1 MKIRV
6 LFHSIKESFHN
17 VFSHML
23 LTLAS
28 LTTMTL
34 MLILLGAFAGF
45 SLNASQ
51 LVRRISQQPPVEV
64 FLKVGAPAQSLD
76 QAEQVAQN
84 FKGTLSCEKVTSEEN
99 FKKFKDGMGDEGSV
113 LDYFDSSQIP
123 ASLIVRLK
131 SPEELTGFRATIEGV
146 PGVERIDYNEKISD
160 TLIQINRWVR
170 VGSLIVFGVLCLV
183 AFFIISNMVR
193 ISVFSRGAE
202 IEIMKYIGATNTY
215 IRIPY
220 ILEGAI
226 IGIFGALISW
236 IVLYFSYEAIFQKLM
251 INTPETSPYALL
263 PVGVLSWR
271 VALIT
276 GILGIAV
283 GMIGSS
289 LSVRRHVKV

>member
-28 LTTMTL
+28 LTTMSL

-64 FLKVGAPAQSLD
+64 FLKVGAPVEALE
-76 QAEQVAQN
+76 QAEQVAVN
-84 FKGTLSCEKVTSEEN
+84 FKGTLSCEKITSEEN
-99 FKKFKDGMGDEGSV
+99 FKKFKEGMGDEGSV

-131 SPEELTGFRATIEGV
+131 SPEELAGFRATIEGI
-146 PGVERIDYNEKISD
+146 PGVERIDFNEKISD
-160 TLIQINRWVR
+160 TLVQINRWVR

-226 IGIFGALISW
+226 IGIFGAVISW
-236 IVLYFSYEAIFQKLM
+236 IVLYFSYQALYEKLM

-263 PVGVLSWR
+263 SVSVLSWR

-276 GILGIAV
+276 AVLGIAV